1 MFNQFSLSCQ
11 LKKSKVGNYTLA
23 FGHANLSLSSAARTS
38 ATFCTW
44 QKQQFNKEKKKNQ
57 KKTLRRRKMAEK
69 RNQIKVKYH
78 KASAHSHKFVV
89 Q

>member
-44 QKQQFNKEKKKNQ
+44 QKQQFNKEKK
-57 KKTLRRRKMAEK
+57 TLRRRKMAEK

>member
-44 QKQQFNKEKKKNQ
+44 QKQQFNKEKKKNIEEKENGR
-57 KKTLRRRKMAEK
+57 KKES
-69 RNQIKVKYH
+69 N
-78 KASAHSHKFVV
+78 
-89 Q
+89 

>member
-1 MFNQFSLSCQ
+1 MFNQFSLSCH

-44 QKQQFNKEKKKNQ
+44 QKQQFNKEKKNIEEKENGR
-57 KKTLRRRKMAEK
+57 KKES
-69 RNQIKVKYH
+69 N
-78 KASAHSHKFVV
+78 
-89 Q
+89 

>member
-44 QKQQFNKEKKKNQ
+44 QKQQFNKEKKNIEEKENGR
-57 KKTLRRRKMAEK
+57 KKES
-69 RNQIKVKYH
+69 N
-78 KASAHSHKFVV
+78 
-89 Q
+89 